1 MITLVSALVLRPCR
15 ENIMMQV
22 YKYDENY
29 IYESPVVLEDDSP
42 IPDNCTII
50 APSDG
55 LYIPKFN
62 PKTKKWI
69 ESASK
74 EYIDS
79 LKPLVPE
86 PSEAEKVKKQL
97 SDLTYQLMMDGVL

>member
-62 PKTKKWI
+62 
-69 ESASK
+69 
-74 EYIDS
+74 
-79 LKPLVPE
+79 LKQ
-86 PSEAEKVKKQL
+86 KNGL
-97 SDLTYQLMMDGVL
+97 SQHRKNTLTA

>member
-1 MITLVSALVLRPCR
+1 
-15 ENIMMQV
+15 MQV

-42 IPDNCTII
+42 LPDNCTTI

-62 PKTKKWI
+62 PKTKK
-69 ESASK
+69 
-74 EYIDS
+74 
-79 LKPLVPE
+79 
-86 PSEAEKVKKQL
+86 
-97 SDLTYQLMMDGVL
+97 MG

>member
-1 MITLVSALVLRPCR
+1 MITLVSVLILRPCR

-42 IPDNCTII
+42 LPDNCTTI

-62 PKTKKWI
+62 PKTKNG
-69 ESASK
+69 
-74 EYIDS
+74 
-79 LKPLVPE
+79 
-86 PSEAEKVKKQL
+86 L
-97 SDLTYQLMMDGVL
+97 SPHRKNTLTV

>member
-1 MITLVSALVLRPCR
+1 
-15 ENIMMQV
+15 MQV

-29 IYESPVVLEDDSP
+29 IYESPVVLEDGIP
-42 IPDNCTII
+42 LPDNCTTIS
-50 APSDG
+50 PSDG
-55 LYIPKFN
+55 LYIPKFS
-62 PKTKKWI
+62 PKLKKWV

-79 LKPLVPE
+79 LKPLEPE
-86 PSEAEKVKKQL
+86 PSETEKLKKIV